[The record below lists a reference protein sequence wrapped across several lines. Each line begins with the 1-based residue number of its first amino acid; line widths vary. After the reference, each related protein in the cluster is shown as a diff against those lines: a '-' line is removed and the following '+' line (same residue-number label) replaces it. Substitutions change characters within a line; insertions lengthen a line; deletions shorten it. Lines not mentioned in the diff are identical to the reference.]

1 MKRTI
6 DELFIDA
13 APAAAL
19 PAQAA
24 LAAQTALA
32 ASPPPLQALKKDQV
46 AASPGS
52 ETEEE
57 ELIDGICTFNGIRAT
72 PPRLLFTPTPPDS
85 GGGVPDKFAP
95 LSEVVWQSPPLR
107 DRGGPQAASP
117 YFDKSTS
124 DSAPEWGAPGGVGTP
139 GSLLGE
145 HLNKFVNV
153 CSCLFGVCLW

>member
-13 APAAAL
+13 APAAAP

-24 LAAQTALA
+24 LAAHAALA

-57 ELIDGICTFNGIRAT
+57 ELVDGICTFNGIRAT

-124 DSAPEWGAPGGVGTP
+124 DSAPSGVRQE
-139 GSLLGE
+139 GSGHRGLGE

>member
-85 GGGVPDKFAP
+85 GGGGARQVRTA
-95 LSEVVWQSPPLR
+95 L
-107 DRGGPQAASP
+107 RGGMAVAATARP
-117 YFDKSTS
+117 WRPTGGLAVLRQVHLRL
-124 DSAPEWGAPGGVGTP
+124 SARVGCARRGRNIGV
-139 GSLLGE
+139 L
-145 HLNKFVNV
+145 VNI
-153 CSCLFGVCLW
+153 